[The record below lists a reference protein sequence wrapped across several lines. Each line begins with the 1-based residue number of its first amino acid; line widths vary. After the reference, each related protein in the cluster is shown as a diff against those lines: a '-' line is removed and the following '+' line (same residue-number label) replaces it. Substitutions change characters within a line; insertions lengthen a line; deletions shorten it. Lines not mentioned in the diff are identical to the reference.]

1 MKIKYEGEKGIVC
14 KYGTFGPDKEYQV
27 SEKTGKA
34 LLKVVGFKEVKE
46 IKNKKRGEK

>member
-27 SEKTGKA
+27 SEEVGKD
-34 LLKVVGFKEVKE
+34 LLKVAGFKEVK
-46 IKNKKRGEK
+46 KDKKRGEK